1 MHAAA
6 APILSY
12 SQLEK
17 FDAMLKRD
25 RERREA
31 EQRMQGLQSKLGQ
44 APAAAD

>member
-6 APILSY
+6 APILSR

-17 FDAMLKRD
+17 FDAMLERD
-25 RERREA
+25 RERRAA

-44 APAAAD
+44 GAAPAD